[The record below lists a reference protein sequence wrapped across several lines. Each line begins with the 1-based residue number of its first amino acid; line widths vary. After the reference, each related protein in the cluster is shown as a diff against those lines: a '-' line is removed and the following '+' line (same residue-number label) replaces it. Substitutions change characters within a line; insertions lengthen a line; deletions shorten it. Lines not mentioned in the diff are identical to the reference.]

1 VEAINQY
8 IFRLNAQ
15 VTVQKRF
22 VADAAHQ
29 LRTPLAV
36 IDSQIQFARQLDDPQ
51 RVAQVLASLQE
62 GSRSMTDLTNK
73 LLLLSQAEASNGS
86 AFPRGPVDLLGG
98 GNGAGRTGRA
108 GPEEEHRPRPGDH
121 PGNCHGHRQRSPAG
135 RHADESDRQC
145 PALHP
150 EGGKVTVGLENRRKQ
165 VIVTVTDNGPGIPA
179 EVRERVF
186 ERFYRNARP
195 DQPGSG
201 LGLAIVREIV
211 QASQGSIR
219 LEVPASGTGLVV
231 VVSLPAMAAPPTVV
245 ATPSAIQIW
254 RTTKRSK
261 VSARC
266 TLLAWSGAP
275 CPRTLAPACEA
286 CVHLFPDIAHAV
298 TEVTIKNTR
307 RQTVNRFYLGAACAV
322 LGAALPLVASAQS
335 CNVPV
340 LKVLAQKSLGLTVME
355 KSLADYQKRTGTRV
369 EISYFGENDRRAKS
383 RLDASTKAGSYQVYY
398 VDEANVAE
406 FASAGWIVPLLKYFP
421 KEADYDDF
429 LPGRRAVASY
439 KDVAYFAPLIG
450 GSDFLFYRR
459 DLLEKAG
466 LPVPRT
472 LDELVAD
479 IKKLHSPPGVYGWV
493 ARGQRGSGMN
503 VWRWAPFMLAQGGS
517 WTDKNN
523 QPAFNSPA
531 AVKATQLYAELFK
544 YAPPGAATYDWSN
557 ALEAF
562 RSGKVAF
569 MIESTPFADWMEDS
583 SKVQRGRQ
591 GRLCPSAG
599 TAALGR
605 LWPRPGHLRHRRQG
619 RVHAPGGRQVHRL
632 RHRQGTGT
640 GTPARKGLQRLQPH
654 QHHPE
659 RLLPE
664 ERQAADPGGPEG
676 HHPGLQADHLAQPA
690 VAGHRRQPGRGAGRS
705 LHRHPEGYSRAPT
718 GARRSHAPSAQR
730 RSMEHAA

>member
-1 VEAINQY
+1 V
-8 IFRLNAQ
+8 
-15 VTVQKRF
+15 
-22 VADAAHQ
+22 
-29 LRTPLAV
+29 
-36 IDSQIQFARQLDDPQ
+36 
-51 RVAQVLASLQE
+51 
-62 GSRSMTDLTNK
+62 NK
-73 LLLLSQAEASNGS
+73 I
-86 AFPRGPVDLLGG
+86 
-98 GNGAGRTGRA
+98 
-108 GPEEEHRPRPGDH
+108 
-121 PGNCHGHRQRSPAG
+121 C
-135 RHADESDRQC
+135 
-145 PALHP
+145 
-150 EGGKVTVGLENRRKQ
+150 
-165 VIVTVTDNGPGIPA
+165 
-179 EVRERVF
+179 
-186 ERFYRNARP
+186 
-195 DQPGSG
+195 
-201 LGLAIVREIV
+201 
-211 QASQGSIR
+211 
-219 LEVPASGTGLVV
+219 
-231 VVSLPAMAAPPTVV
+231 
-245 ATPSAIQIW
+245 
-254 RTTKRSK
+254 
-261 VSARC
+261 
-266 TLLAWSGAP
+266 
-275 CPRTLAPACEA
+275 
-286 CVHLFPDIAHAV
+286 
-298 TEVTIKNTR
+298 
-307 RQTVNRFYLGAACAV
+307 LGAACAV
-322 LGAALPLVASAQS
+322 LGTALPVVASAQS

-503 VWRWAPFMLAQGGS
+503 VWRWAPFMLAEGGQ

-544 YAPPGAATYDWSN
+544 YGPPGAATYDWSN

-583 SKVQRGRQ
+583 SKSSVADKVGYARPPAP
-591 GRLCPSAG
+591 LPSA
-599 TAALGR
+599 AY
-605 LWPRPGHLRHRRQG
+605 GH
-619 RVHAPGGRQVHRL
+619 
-632 RHRQGTGT
+632 
-640 GTPARKGLQRLQPH
+640 GLAISAIGAKD
-654 QHHPE
+654 E
-659 RLLPE
+659 CT
-664 ERQAADPGGPEG
+664 RQAAGKFIAFATGKEQEQARLREKVFSDYNRTSTIQSDYFQMNVKPQILA
-676 HHPGLQADHLAQPA
+676 GLKDTTPVSKLTIWPSPQWPDIGDNLGVALEEVFTGTQKDIPRALNEAAQ
-690 VAGHRRQPGRGAGRS
+690 
-705 LHRHPEGYSRAPT
+705 Y
-718 GARRSHAPSAQR
+718 AQDA
-730 RSMEHAA
+730 MEHARK